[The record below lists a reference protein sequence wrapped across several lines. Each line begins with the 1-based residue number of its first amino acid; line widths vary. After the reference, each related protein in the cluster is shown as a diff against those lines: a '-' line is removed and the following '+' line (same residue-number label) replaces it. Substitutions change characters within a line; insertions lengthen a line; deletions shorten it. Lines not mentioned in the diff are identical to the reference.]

1 VKGERVSYNPYGV
14 MGSIIT
20 PPRDV
25 RVSKAWK
32 GSRSKRFSNLVV
44 RDKAGNI
51 IVAIEDSQAVK
62 LARRRIKNAKPKP
75 LPATLRP
82 LTELELRNMKAQE
95 RLEVM
100 AKLLARPAEQYN

>member
-1 VKGERVSYNPYGV
+1 VPYNPYGV
-14 MGSIIT
+14 SGSIIT

-25 RVSKAWK
+25 RSAPAWL

-44 RDKAGNI
+44 RDKSGNI
-51 IVAIEDSQAVK
+51 IVAVEDSVAVK
-62 LARRRIKNAKPKP
+62 LARRTIKNAKPKP

-100 AKLLARPAEQYN
+100 AKLLARPADNYL

>member
-1 VKGERVSYNPYGV
+1 MIVSYNPYGV

-44 RDKAGNI
+44 RDKSGNI

-62 LARRRIKNAKPKP
+62 LARRTIKNAKPKP

-82 LTELELRNMKAQE
+82 LTEIELRKIKAQE